1 MLPRCKISAER
12 KTVSKYGEQVFNVI
26 SKFYHFLSRV
36 FRRKYKEIVEI
47 GGKFAC
53 VSGEKKCRFRFRSER
68 WKKICQP
75 RINLSRVVEKSSAAF
90 DGRATLK
97 NIVDSLKNPEK
108 HSRNACRTLVQDLQN
123 TRLVWKRTLAEN
135 WWNVG
140 RNVGIVSNRNIES
153 REIFRKKINS
163 IRVLDGV

>member
-1 MLPRCKISAER
+1 M
-12 KTVSKYGEQVFNVI
+12 SKYGEQVFNVI
-26 SKFYHFLSRV
+26 SKFYHFLPRV

-153 REIFRKKINS
+153 RKILRKKINS

>member
-1 MLPRCKISAER
+1 MPFSIPP
-12 KTVSKYGEQVFNVI
+12 
-26 SKFYHFLSRV
+26 
-36 FRRKYKEIVEI
+36 
-47 GGKFAC
+47 
-53 VSGEKKCRFRFRSER
+53 FRSE
-68 WKKICQP
+68 WWKICQP

-140 RNVGIVSNRNIES
+140 RNVEIVSNRNIENQK
-153 REIFRKKINS
+153 ILRKKVNS
-163 IRVLDGV
+163 IRVSMEFKRIVATRCSRNRLRESF

>member
-1 MLPRCKISAER
+1 M
-12 KTVSKYGEQVFNVI
+12 SKYGEQVFNVI
-26 SKFYHFLSRV
+26 SKFYHFLPRV

-53 VSGEKKCRFRFRSER
+53 VPGEKKCRFRFHGSDPSGG
-68 WKKICQP
+68 KKICQP

-97 NIVDSLKNPEK
+97 NIVEESLKNPEK